1 MPTKQLFKV
10 LTLSLMVTLMLAIQT
25 PALAAKSL
33 IIATATTGGT
43 YYPVGVAIGT
53 LISIKLSAK
62 DGITATAIN
71 SAGSGEN
78 IQMLKN
84 KECDLAI
91 LQGLYGAQAYHGKGP
106 YQGQPMQEML
116 GITML
121 WQNVEHFPL
130 LARHVKKGDLSDLK
144 KLNAKFSIGKRG
156 SGTEG
161 SGRIILGAAGIEP
174 DKDFVTEY
182 LDYNASIDAMQD
194 GRIAGANIP
203 AGVPVSA
210 ITQMYAMMGDKATVL
225 DVTDEQ
231 LTKINEALTLW
242 TRFPIPPD
250 TYPGQ
255 KKTINTI
262 AQPNILVA
270 STQMS
275 EEDVYKITKT
285 IYENLPFLNNIHS
298 ATKAM
303 SLEQALGGMP
313 MPLHPGALK
322 YFREAGVAIP
332 DRLVL
337 KK

>member
-1 MPTKQLFKV
+1 MRLFKV
-10 LTLSLMVTLMLAIQT
+10 LTLPLLATLLLAIQT

-33 IIATATTGGT
+33 IITTATTGGT

-53 LISIKLSAK
+53 LISIKLAAK

-106 YQGQPMQEML
+106 YQGQAMQEML

-130 LARHVKKGDLSDLK
+130 LAKHVKKSDLSDLK
-144 KLNAKFSIGKRG
+144 GLGAKFSIGKRG

-161 SGRIILGAAGIEP
+161 SGRIILGACGVDP

-225 DVTDEQ
+225 NVTDEQ

-242 TRFPIPPD
+242 TRFSIPPD

-255 KKTINTI
+255 KKPINTI

-270 STQMS
+270 STQMT
-275 EEDVYKITKT
+275 EEEVYKITKT
-285 IYENLPFLNNIHS
+285 IYENLPFLNNIHG

-332 DRLVL
+332 ERLVL
-337 KK
+337 K